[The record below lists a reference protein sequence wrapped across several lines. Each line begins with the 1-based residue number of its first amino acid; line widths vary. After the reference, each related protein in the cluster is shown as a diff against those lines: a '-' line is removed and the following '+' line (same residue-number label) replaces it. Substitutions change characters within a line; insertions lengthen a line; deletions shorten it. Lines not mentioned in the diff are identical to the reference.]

1 MGLASVPQAYRCTHR
16 THDEQYGSN
25 EWCTAPPLSPSPS
38 PSSPLLPCTRRC
50 GPARGNRAVWGQQ
63 QTQCS
68 SCSMANNHATQRIID
83 LQPPGSWTIHAQMR
97 RPGSHAESCGG
108 GGGGGGA
115 AERFPAREGE
125 LGVPDEAE
133 PDETGTEPEPDEAE
147 SAGGRWGS
155 CACGNAWACEEG
167 WWCGACR
174 WVGEG
179 MWGRERE

>member
-1 MGLASVPQAYRCTHR
+1 MWGDSRLNARWTTHAADHRSLA
-16 THDEQYGSN
+16 
-25 EWCTAPPLSPSPS
+25 
-38 PSSPLLPCTRRC
+38 
-50 GPARGNRAVWGQQ
+50 
-63 QTQCS
+63 
-68 SCSMANNHATQRIID
+68 
-83 LQPPGSWTIHAQMR
+83 PGSPTIHAQMR
-97 RPGSHAESCGG
+97 RPGSHAESC

-133 PDETGTEPEPDEAE
+133 PDETGTEPEPDDAE